1 MKRFEITVKGV
12 EEQEIGLEIL
22 TAVYAA
28 VQGHG
33 YHDISIQAETIPDRG
48 RPRGFWVPDFM
59 RHQQRLPGDRLPE
72 RRR

>member
-33 YHDISIQAETIPDRG
+33 YHDISIQAETVPDRG

-59 RHQQRLPGDRLPE
+59 RRQQRLPGDRLPE

>member
-59 RHQQRLPGDRLPE
+59 RRQPRLPGDRLPE

>member
-33 YHDISIQAETIPDRG
+33 YHDISIQAETVPDRG
-48 RPRGFWVPDFM
+48 RSRGFWVPDFM
-59 RHQQRLPGDRLPE
+59 RRQQRLPGDRLPE

>member
-28 VQGHG
+28 VQAHG
-33 YHDISIQAETIPDRG
+33 YHDISIRAETVPDRG
-48 RPRGFWVPDFM
+48 RPKGFWVPDFM
-59 RHQQRLPGDRLPE
+59 KRQNVPAGRIAE

>member
-1 MKRFEITVKGV
+1 MKRFEITIKGV

-28 VQGHG
+28 VQSHG
-33 YHDISIQAETIPDRG
+33 YHDVSIQAESVPDRG

-59 RHQQRLPGDRLPE
+59 KLSVGRIAE